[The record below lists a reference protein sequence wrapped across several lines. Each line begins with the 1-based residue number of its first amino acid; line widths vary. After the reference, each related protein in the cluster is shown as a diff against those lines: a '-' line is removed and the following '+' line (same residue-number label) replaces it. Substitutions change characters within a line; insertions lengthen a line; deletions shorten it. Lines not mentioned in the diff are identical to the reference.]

1 MSAEL
6 LTYGRRKRE
15 RNMNK
20 KKIKVGSR
28 ESRLAVIQSEL
39 VMEQIAKHHPELE
52 LELVTMKTTGDKIL
66 NKTLDKIGGKGLFVR
81 ELDQALREGRIDI
94 SVHSLKDM
102 PMEVPEDLP
111 LLAFPKRERP
121 EDVLVLPEGESEMDV
136 KKPVGSSSPRRNV
149 QIAELYPYMSQKSVR
164 GNVQTRL
171 SKLDSG
177 EYGALV
183 LAYAGL
189 KRLGLEERVSRE
201 FTPDEMIPAAG
212 QGIMVVQG
220 RAGEDYSWLSCVDDK
235 AAREEAEAER
245 AFVTYLDGGC
255 SAPIGAFA
263 QVNGEEILIRGLYW
277 DERTGKCRKGSE
289 RGRRDEAK
297 NLAVALA
304 RRLKGEA

>member
-1 MSAEL
+1 MS
-6 LTYGRRKRE
+6 
-15 RNMNK
+15 K
-20 KKIKVGSR
+20 KKIIVGSR
-28 ESRLAVIQSEL
+28 ESKLAVIQSEL
-39 VMEQIAKHHPELE
+39 VMEQIKAHHPELE

-66 NKTLDKIGGKGLFVR
+66 DKTLDKIGGKGLFVK
-81 ELDQALREGRIDI
+81 ELDRALREGEIDI

-102 PMEVPEDLP
+102 PMEVSEDLP

-121 EDVLVLPEGESEMDV
+121 TDVLVLPKGRKEME
-136 KKPVGSSSPRRNV
+136 KGKPIGSSSPRRNV
-149 QIAELYPYMSQKSVR
+149 QLATLYPDMEQKSVR

-177 EYGALV
+177 EYSALV

-189 KRLGLEERVSRE
+189 KRLDLDDRVSRE

-220 RAGEDYSWLSCVDDK
+220 RLGEDYSWLSCIDDPR
-235 AAREEAEAER
+235 AREEAAAER

-263 QVNGEEILIRGLYW
+263 EIEGDEIRIRGLYC
-277 DERTGKCRKGSE
+277 DEGTGVCE
-289 RGRRDEAK
+289 RGQIQGKRGDAAELAITLAK
-297 NLAVALA
+297 Q
-304 RRLKGEA
+304 LKGEA